1 MFYHTVPM
9 SDIVKNILSKSS
21 VTVLQLR
28 KLLFDL
34 NEKRPDVCIR
44 FRMIG
49 ELWMS
54 SFSRV
59 SSVTDKGVILT
70 TDHSNRVI
78 LVPNLNNVMQFELDN
93 NFQEFTAHNHYN
105 VVLDQD

>member
-1 MFYHTVPM
+1 M
-9 SDIVKNILSKSS
+9 SDIAKNISSKIS

-44 FRMIG
+44 FRLIG
-49 ELWMS
+49 ELWMQ
-54 SFSRV
+54 SFARV

-70 TDHSNRVI
+70 TDHANRVL
-78 LVPNLNNVMQFELDN
+78 LVPNLNNVMQFDLDH
-93 NFQEFTAHNHYN
+93 NFQEYIAHNHYD
-105 VVLDQD
+105 VILDKL